1 MARCYTRAMFRF
13 AGSIFFLFPALAV
26 AQIHPHFGVE
36 IGTPL
41 TDTFT
46 SGGFSSFAGNAMT
59 VNETQAHT
67 RRLQIGPSFGIE
79 FAHGFG
85 IEFDALYQRESY
97 DSYAAFGPPL
107 SYTFTQA
114 AANRWQFP
122 LLMQYARKIWKIR
135 AFAEAGPSFLH
146 VSGPRFTSTSN
157 ISSDG
162 TVGVTPVTT
171 TSSSSGLGTTSAGL
185 TAGGGIDVLW
195 WRFHLRPEFRYSRWF
210 SPVAGPGSG
219 ISSAVF
225 FFPAT
230 GFLSG
235 NAVTGPFFHANQ
247 NEASFLLGIT
257 F

>member
-1 MARCYTRAMFRF
+1 M
-13 AGSIFFLFPALAV
+13 

-36 IGTPL
+36 IGAPL

-46 SGGFSSFAGNAMT
+46 SGGFSSFAGSAIT
-59 VNETQAHT
+59 VNETQGHT
-67 RRLQIGPSFGIE
+67 RRVLIGPTFGIE

-85 IEFDALYQRESY
+85 IECDALYQRESY
-97 DSYAAFGPPL
+97 DTYSAFGPPL

-122 LLMQYARKIWKIR
+122 LLMQYSHKIWKIKT
-135 AFAEAGPSFLH
+135 FAEAGPSFLH

-162 TVGVTPVTT
+162 TVGVTPTTT
-171 TSSSSGLGTTSAGL
+171 TSSSGLGDTSAGL
-185 TAGGGIDVLW
+185 TAGGGIDFPLW
-195 WRFHLRPEFRYSRWF
+195 RIHLRPEFRYSRWF

-219 ISSAVF
+219 ISSAVS
-225 FFPAT
+225 FFPLS

-235 NAVTGPFFHANQ
+235 NAVAGPSFHANQ
-247 NEASFLLGIT
+247 NEASLLLGIT